1 MQGFFIQ
8 KLFFRQ
14 CFPHCYSV
22 IRITGGYV
30 AKKRSG
36 LAITLKAGQKKIL
49 KEGVEITNEGSSN
62 IKIRVFNPSVN
73 NPKPDS
79 DPKDGG

>member
-1 MQGFFIQ
+1 M
-8 KLFFRQ
+8 
-14 CFPHCYSV
+14 
-22 IRITGGYV
+22 